1 MDSCYRSDGARPL
14 MTLVFLLLRYRNN
27 AMRSNLCVDCGE
39 DYRRYFLLLDD
50 VGIAI
55 LSKPVITPA
64 PMDANSLATAVP
76 IDAAS
81 LETHVQ
87 SSFCSPCFPPSSVGR

>member
-50 VGIAI
+50 VGIAT
-55 LSKPVITPA
+55 LSKPVITPT
-64 PMDANSLATAVP
+64 PIDANSLTTAVP

-81 LETHVQ
+81 LATACVIV
-87 SSFCSPCFPPSSVGR
+87 FLFAMFPS